1 MCSGIHQTLAGI
13 GAGPVRLEE
22 VARCDFAEHDW
33 WWALLVDSLASDI
46 VVAGTMDVAGVT
58 DCMLC
63 MLIVRSYVHLQV
75 IIPLHEFYVP

>member
-1 MCSGIHQTLAGI
+1 
-13 GAGPVRLEE
+13 
-22 VARCDFAEHDW
+22 
-33 WWALLVDSLASDI
+33 
-46 VVAGTMDVAGVT
+46 MDVAGVT